1 MIALLKYWLCFS
13 VILESAL
20 GKAPGWTSLSIEYEK
35 EGGQWPKE
43 WQVSKI
49 SLQDKLVRAKGFL
62 TCI

>member
-1 MIALLKYWLCFS
+1 MIGLLKYWLCFS

-20 GKAPGWTSLSIEYEK
+20 GKAPGWMRLSIEYEK
-35 EGGQWPKE
+35 EDGQWPKQ

-49 SLQDKLVRAKGFL
+49 SLQDRLVYAKGFL